1 MSGSYYDGTTWYID
15 NIPQHSEK
23 HVFAGLDGDINTN
36 SWSDEF
42 GYRISSSNRTNPI
55 QIRTSWTCL
64 FCGCRNVDIGEG
76 SGCCGQG
83 KAWGCGAPRNLSVVE
98 RSR

>member
-15 NIPQHSEK
+15 NIPQHSGK

-36 SWSDEF
+36 KSA
-42 GYRISSSNRTNPI
+42 
-55 QIRTSWTCL
+55 SWTCL
-64 FCGCRNVDIGEG
+64 FCGCANANTEEG
-76 SGCCGQG
+76 SGCCRQG
-83 KAWGCGAPRNLSVVE
+83 KAWGCGAQRNLSVVE

>member
-36 SWSDEF
+36 SWSENW
-42 GYRISSSNRTNPI
+42 GYATPNR
-55 QIRTSWTCL
+55 RSTSWTCS
-64 FCGCRNVDIGEG
+64 FCGCVNVNTEEG